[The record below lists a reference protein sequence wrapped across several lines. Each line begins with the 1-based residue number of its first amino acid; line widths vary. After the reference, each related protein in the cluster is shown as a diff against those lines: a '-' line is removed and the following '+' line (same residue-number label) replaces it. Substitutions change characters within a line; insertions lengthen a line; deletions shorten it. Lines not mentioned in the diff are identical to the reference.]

1 MLNNNQYD
9 YYLNSLEV
17 LQLHFLP
24 KNLSCQKIS
33 DQVRRYGNIQVLNT
47 SRLLQKVKKRI
58 YTTEIRVD
66 HQMNFYISI

>member
-33 DQVRRYGNIQVLNT
+33 DQVSKEVW
-47 SRLLQKVKKRI
+47 
-58 YTTEIRVD
+58 
-66 HQMNFYISI
+66 